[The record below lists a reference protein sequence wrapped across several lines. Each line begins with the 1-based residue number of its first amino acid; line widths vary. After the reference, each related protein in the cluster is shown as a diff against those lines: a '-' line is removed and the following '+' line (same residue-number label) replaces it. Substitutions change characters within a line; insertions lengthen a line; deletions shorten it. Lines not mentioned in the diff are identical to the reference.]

1 VIGYFGRK
9 KPCKGGIPRVPV
21 EAQRAQGRQK
31 GALRKLMLVDDE
43 PDIAEVLTLG
53 LRRKGFDVEA
63 FVDPVVA
70 LANFKANYYDLVISD
85 VRMPKMNGLEL
96 AFEIK
101 KKDSDQ
107 RIVFLTA
114 YLDLFTE
121 LKKLFQRMDVL
132 DVIQKP
138 IGIAELTDRL
148 VELDAKRNQTPPI
161 S

>member
-1 VIGYFGRK
+1 M
-9 KPCKGGIPRVPV
+9 
-21 EAQRAQGRQK
+21 EAQANRGRYD
-31 GALRKLMLVDDE
+31 GVLRRIMLVDDE
-43 PDIAEVLTLG
+43 ADITEVLALG
-53 LRRKGFDVEA
+53 LRKKGLEVDP
-63 FVDPVVA
+63 FVDSMVA
-70 LANFKANYYDLVISD
+70 LSSFKPRHYDLVVSD

-101 KKDSDQ
+101 KIDPSQ

-138 IGIAELTDRL
+138 IGIGELVDRL
-148 VELDAKRNQTPPI
+148 TELNGSRNQATAPR
-161 S
+161 SET